1 MAFVSVF
8 VAIIAV
14 FSQIA
19 IPMPSS
25 VPITLQAFIIIFSG
39 YYLGVKRASICVA
52 IYILLGAIGVP
63 VFASFKGG
71 FYVLL
76 GPTGGF
82 IWGFLIVAVLSALFA
97 ETRLA
102 IPMGIISVMLC
113 HLLGILQF
121 MFYSETGFWPSFIAV
136 SLPYLIKDIITVP
149 IAYFLAL
156 KISKRIKPTNGEND

>member
-113 HLLGILQF
+113 HLLLQ
-121 MFYSETGFWPSFIAV
+121 TG
-136 SLPYLIKDIITVP
+136 
-149 IAYFLAL
+149 
-156 KISKRIKPTNGEND
+156 